1 MDVEAMSVQELRE
14 VGALGSSHTPTTER
28 GWRLV
33 RLRAKYIL
41 SGGKLFSLDEINEEV
56 HKRRG
61 V

>member
-1 MDVEAMSVQELRE
+1 MDVQQLRE
-14 VGALGSSHTPTTER
+14 IGALGSSYTPTTER

-41 SGGKLFSLDEINEEV
+41 GGGKLLSLDEINEEV